1 MSEEPGMTVTAAIII
16 EDGRVL
22 IAQRPPGGRHAGE
35 WEFPGG
41 KVEPGE
47 TPEQC
52 LARELAEELG
62 VTVEVGKAMGRVRH
76 SYPDLVI
83 DLLAFQAAITS
94 GTLEDIECS
103 AHVWALPEE
112 LRDYDLL
119 PPDRVLAAEIFEVS
133 R

>member
-22 IAQRPPGGRHAGE
+22 ISERPPGGRHAGE

-62 VTVEVGKAMGRVRH
+62 VTVEVGKAVGRVRH

-83 DLLAFQAAITS
+83 DLLAYEAAITM

-103 AHVWALPEE
+103 AHMWALPSELEE
-112 LRDYDLL
+112 YDLL
-119 PPDRVLAAEIFEVS
+119 PPDRRLARDIFGIRE
-133 R
+133 